1 MQGYGRRSAAAADS
15 WVYPG
20 SGATADSRPPRRA
33 PAAPP
38 PPGDVLIANGGVG
51 VAAHANG
58 AACGADLG
66 LGAAAGCAEP
76 AEPPVD
82 EDPGAEFEGSDSER
96 PPASGPRVINVGI
109 PGPGAGALP
118 PLWRQLQPLA
128 SRTVVGRW
136 GRPP

>member
-33 PAAPP
+33 PPPPP
-38 PPGDVLIANGGVG
+38 PPGEVLIANGGVG

-58 AACGADLG
+58 AASGAELG
-66 LGAAAGCAEP
+66 LGAGAGCAEP
-76 AEPPVD
+76 AEHAEPPVE

-109 PGPGAGALP
+109 PGPGAGGLP
-118 PLWRQLQPLA
+118 PLRRHL
-128 SRTVVGRW
+128 
-136 GRPP
+136 